1 MAQPVL
7 GLLFGGNSNEYEVSL
22 ASAVRMAQA
31 LASERIPH
39 RLLGMDRAGNLF
51 LYTGPLGR
59 IERDDWLTDL
69 THLSPSFFVRGGA
82 FLPDGEGFLPLSG
95 ALLATHGG
103 MTEDGRL
110 QGTLDFLGIPYA
122 GSGCESCAV
131 TMNKA
136 LTKTVLRAAG
146 IPVADG
152 LTAEDEPDE
161 AVARVEA
168 ALAYPLFVKP
178 ARSGSSI
185 GCGIARNRDELFA
198 RLSDARTVD
207 PLVLVEPLIA
217 GRELEVA
224 ILENGDGSL
233 AVSPPGELLYDSPF
247 YDYGTKYDG
256 AGAGMAIPA
265 DLPPGLTDR
274 IRGFAAAAYTA
285 LGCRHYARVDFF
297 LPDGG
302 EPIVNEVNALPG
314 MTCKSMFPALAD
326 AMGVPFPALIRRLV
340 AFATKTPYDR
350 GL

>member
-1 MAQPVL
+1 MDRALP
-7 GLLFGGNSNEYEVSL
+7 GLIFGGESNEYEVSL
-22 ASAVRMAQA
+22 ASAARMAET
-31 LASERIPH
+31 LENEGIPH
-39 RLLGMDRAGNLF
+39 RLLGMDRAGSLF
-51 LYTGPLGR
+51 LYTGPREQVARG
-59 IERDDWLTDL
+59 EWLTDP
-69 THLSPSFFVRGGA
+69 TRLSLAFFVRGGV
-82 FLPDGEGFLPLSG
+82 FLPESEGFCPLSG
-95 ALLATHGG
+95 VLLATHGG

-110 QGTLDFLGIPYA
+110 QGALGFLGIPYA
-122 GSGCESCAV
+122 GSGCEACAV

-146 IPVADG
+146 IPVAGGFSSDG
-152 LTAEDEPDE
+152 DAGDAIIRAETS
-161 AVARVEA
+161 
-168 ALAYPLFVKP
+168 LAYPLFVKP

-185 GCGIARNRDELFA
+185 GCGIARNRGELA
-198 RLSDARTVD
+198 VRLSAARTVD
-207 PLVLVEPLIA
+207 PLVLIEPLIV

-224 ILENGDGSL
+224 ILENSDGTL

-256 AGAGMAIPA
+256 PGAGMAIPA
-265 DLPPGLTDR
+265 ALPARLSDR
-274 IRGFAAAAYTA
+274 IRALAASAFAA

-314 MTCKSMFPALAD
+314 MTQKSMYPALASSL
-326 AMGVPFPALIRRLV
+326 GVPFPALIRRLV